1 MKAHGNDRLPTGHHR
16 PGQGEAGSP
25 KEVAE
30 DMASGAGV
38 RAQERCRR
46 VIPIDSPCLPECRH
60 AYILAPMEPAL
71 TLVCLR
77 CGHSW
82 LRRSLA
88 KIPGTCPRCCSPY
101 WNRPRKGEDPPK
113 EKQPALHKTPG
124 PRPLTRVQG
133 LRAAADVIHSLG
145 GYRRKLGYRTIQ
157 NDLNFVCEVL
167 QRASEGEI
175 DNIARP
181 RE

>member
-1 MKAHGNDRLPTGHHR
+1 
-16 PGQGEAGSP
+16 
-25 KEVAE
+25 
-30 DMASGAGV
+30 
-38 RAQERCRR
+38 
-46 VIPIDSPCLPECRH
+46 
-60 AYILAPMEPAL
+60 MEPAL
-71 TLVCLR
+71 TLLCLR

-88 KIPGTCPRCCSPY
+88 KIPDTCPRCCSPY
-101 WNRPRKGEDPPK
+101 WNRPRKGEYPPK
-113 EKQPALHKTPG
+113 AKQPALHKTPD
-124 PRPLTRVQG
+124 PRPLTRAQG

-175 DNIARP
+175 DNIARL